1 MAEKKPSVWERIK
14 KTAREMMPEDS
25 KPALP
30 ERKPA
35 PSMVGSGYA
44 ERAGSALQNVNRRT
58 EQAAKELDSYKKGGK
73 VKKTGPANL
82 HKNERV
88 LTTKQTKKLEK
99 SPAMKKKILGK
110 KRKKEPTVSD
120 YRAKR

>member
-1 MAEKKPSVWERIK
+1 MAEIKPTVWDKVK
-14 KTAREMMPEDS
+14 KTAKSILTDN
-25 KPALP
+25 KLP

-35 PSMVGSGYA
+35 PSTVGSGYA
-44 ERAGSALQNVNRRT
+44 SNAASAAKSRNQQT
-58 EQAAKELDSYKKGGK
+58 EQAAKQLDSYKKGGK

-99 SPAMKKKILGK
+99 SPRMKKKILG
-110 KRKKEPTVSD
+110 KEPTVSD